1 MSPRRYLGKGSTWLF
16 TLSAVVSSPALDFS
30 ELVQSTRV
38 MSTGGE
44 IFGFDEPIAIGFE
57 EVAVV
62 LCRSFVGAVGD
73 GLVVT
78 GDQYEGEKSECHK
91 TSGGWFS
98 VNIAVC
104 FLYHYTAFLM

>member
-1 MSPRRYLGKGSTWLF
+1 MSSRRNLGKGSTWLF

-38 MSTGGE
+38 MPTGGE

-57 EVAVV
+57 GGAVA
-62 LCRSFVGAVGD
+62 LYRSFVGAVGD

-78 GDQYEGEKSECHK
+78 GDQYEGQKSECHN

-98 VNIAVC
+98 VNIAV
-104 FLYHYTAFLM
+104 FFMYHYTAFWM